1 MKNKNPLLLQE
12 FWPYLLNQAA
22 EATSLA
28 FQRHYKR
35 KYGMLRTEWR
45 VVFHLGRYGPLTAK
59 DICTRATI
67 HKTKVSR
74 AVAALE
80 NRRYVER
87 TELPADRRHEILKL
101 TKAGEAVF
109 HDLVQQAERYNA
121 ELMAGYSAEEISFF
135 QRMLTDLAAKRP
147 PE

>member
-1 MKNKNPLLLQE
+1 MEKNTILLQE

-22 EATSLA
+22 EATGLA
-28 FQRHYKR
+28 FQRHYRR

-59 DICTRATI
+59 DICDRATI

-80 NRRYVER
+80 RRRFVKR
-87 TELPADRRHEILKL
+87 TKMSEDRRHEILAL
-101 TKAGEAVF
+101 TKAGEAAF
-109 HDLVQQAERYNA
+109 HDLVEEAECYNA
-121 ELMAGYSAEEISFF
+121 QLMADYSEAEIATF
-135 QRMLTDLAAKRP
+135 QRMLTDLAAKRRQD
-147 PE
+147 